1 MPFFRFPYKNIYKLS
16 LLYRNM
22 IYIITIIIIYKYA
35 QTIKQLGH
43 NVKFSMGTLFKE
55 NGSVLFVLVEIHM
68 RSPTAVRH
76 RCA

>member
-16 LLYRNM
+16 LLYINM
-22 IYIITIIIIYKYA
+22 IYIIAIIIYKYV
-35 QTIKQLGH
+35 QTIRQLGH
-43 NVKFSMGTLFKE
+43 NVKFSIGTLFKE
-55 NGSVLFVLVEIHM
+55 NGSVLFVLVEIHT